1 MEKRRFVL
9 PICFLIIVILMIF
22 GVYQLKDQGVTVN
35 ILMLHMVTDKMP
47 EDKELETLYIT
58 DNMLKKYCEYFK
70 EKFTIVSLN
79 EAYDIIRTGKKV
91 ENPNLLV
98 FTFDDGY
105 DNNYTLA
112 YPILKEYGI
121 KANINIIA
129 KYSDEVY
136 PGYLTW
142 KQIKEMS
149 DSGLIEIGSHTY
161 NSHYYTKS
169 YNGKDKPVLSTR
181 LPDESMEQREERI
194 LNDLRLADDMI
205 TRNIGKKTNILAYPY
220 GVPPNDLIDTISKE
234 FGYDIQLMV
243 TTGVNK
249 EKDEFLRLNRF
260 TVNGNEEPYELH
272 EKMRLYEGLDFLQ
285 RINPFR

>member
-1 MEKRRFVL
+1 MGKKRFVL
-9 PICFLIIVILMIF
+9 PICFLTIIICIILAISL
-22 GVYQLKDQGVTVN
+22 LKETEVKVN
-35 ILMLHMVTDKMP
+35 ILMLHMVTEKMP

-58 DNMLKKYCEYFK
+58 DDMLRKYCEYFK
-70 EKFTIVSLN
+70 GKYTIVNLE
-79 EAYDIIRTGKKV
+79 EAYDIIESGKKI

-129 KYSDEVY
+129 KYTDENY

-142 KQIKEMS
+142 EQVKEMS

-169 YNGKDKPVLSTR
+169 YNGKERPVLSTR
-181 LPDESMEQREERI
+181 LPGESLEDREKRI
-194 LNDLRLADDMI
+194 IEDLRLADDMI
-205 TRNIGKKTNILAYPY
+205 SNKIGKKINVLAYPY
-220 GVPPNDLIDTISKE
+220 GVPPDDLVEKISEK
-234 FGYDIQLMV
+234 FGYNIHLKV
-243 TTGVNK
+243 TPGVNK
-249 EKDEFLRLNRF
+249 ETKNFLKLNRF
-260 TVNGNEEPYELH
+260 TVNGNEEPNKLH
-272 EKMRLYEGLDFLQ
+272 ETMKLYEGLDFI
-285 RINPFR
+285 RTINPFR